1 MPFRSIWRA
10 ISIEPPLIKTTDK
23 YYFYPDSLKGHVIAI
38 NPLTQQEND
47 RSKNRLDDWCLGIL
61 RTTRHDCICAQA
73 RSKNRIS
80 LKVTYRYSQRL
91 HYDRVSEPIS
101 TRRFSPSVQA
111 TLKDSESLLLANG
124 GVGGQ
129 FKVIYTRLSSQQIY
143 KQEQRGIIEALLG
156 IHPHSLFVFSNQA
169 QDDWHFINAKYDE
182 QNTQRRLLRR
192 MVINQR
198 EQLRTA
204 IEQIGELDLQ
214 AIGLQCG
221 KKAIELEPLE
231 IQIQHDEAFDV
242 EKVTDRFFS
251 EYKLVFESVEGSIEG
266 IKDAE
271 QKRLF
276 TQKLFNRLMFIAFVQ
291 KKGWLEFNGSGDY
304 FKALWQDYQKESPNP
319 LGKGAIEG
327 NFYRDRLSHLFFAGL
342 NDPDR
347 QGDKKLIK
355 LIGNVPYLNGGLF
368 EEDVSETVPGIVVPD
383 DAIEDILTK
392 LFDRFNFT
400 VSESTPLDVDV
411 AVDPEMLGKVFEESV
426 TNRDGSGSYYT
437 PKPIVSFMCRE
448 MLKGY
453 LKSKCVADTEAI
465 DLFVDS
471 HNPKNLT
478 DREAIKIALKTITV
492 CDPACGSG
500 AYLLGMMHELLELQ
514 ACLFPSDRSETESVH
529 DRKLSIIKNNL
540 YGVDREEFAVNIA
553 RLRLWLSLSVDG
565 DKPQALPNLNY
576 KVEAGDSLTAPVIA
590 NQQSARDVFVKE
602 FQKLKSEFLTAHG
615 QAKKASLK
623 KEIDRVKEQIALF
636 THGGNKVNGFDWA
649 VEFAEVMAEGGFD
662 LVLANPPYGATVED
676 KVRDLY
682 FERKPKEAQS
692 KDTYGLFMARGLQLL
707 KPGGKLSYIVSDT
720 WRTIQSH
727 RPLRKRLLAETTIE
741 HIIDLPGWIFKAT
754 VNTCIFTATKDIASK
769 EHELITAD
777 LRNLKNG
784 DWINLV
790 LNLDAISDQSADIQP
805 LHYARYTYPQALISN
820 HEHIPF
826 FIASP
831 LMYKL
836 MSDERLMKF
845 GSIADVNQG
854 LATSDNEYYLRKRI
868 GARGGYQILDESTLL
883 TEDELFQL
891 TEDEKRD
898 GVNPKKF
905 GGRHFLPY
913 DKGGESDTSEGWL
926 PNYYVPTQ
934 YFIDWSMSAV
944 NRLRTAT
951 IADVKRRKGK
961 VSEIKNKD
969 FTSKAAV
976 IRNPQQYFKQG
987 LTFSRTGDY
996 APTFR
1001 LNSSTVFDSKGSTIF
1016 IKEINIQ
1023 VILGIL
1029 TSRLSRYFLKS
1040 YVSHTVETGEESI
1053 KKLAIPNLD
1062 TASIKKIIKLT
1073 GKIIDKQKKNP
1084 QYQYYLH
1091 EQKEL
1096 DCLIY
1101 NLYGLSDEDI
1111 REIELWY
1118 CRRYPRLAEAQG
1130 EIDIVKE
1137 KYHDYLSQ
1145 CDRLA
1150 DSRIT
1155 KNILTIEDLNIQDP
1169 TSEKVLVR
1177 SGASDSSHHIE
1188 IRPEDLN

>member
-1 MPFRSIWRA
+1 MTGAWVYCELPNMIASAPKLNR
-10 ISIEPPLIKTTDK
+10 IES
-23 YYFYPDSLKGHVIAI
+23 SLKS
-38 NPLTQQEND
+38 LTD
-47 RSKNRLDDWCLGIL
+47 
-61 RTTRHDCICAQA
+61 TR
-73 RSKNRIS
+73 S
-80 LKVTYRYSQRL
+80 LKELFYDRL

-101 TRRFSPSVQA
+101 TRRFSDSVRA
-111 TLKDSESLLLANG
+111 SLGDSEPLLLANG

-143 KQEQRGIIEALLG
+143 KQEQRGIIESLLG
-156 IHPHSLFVFSNQA
+156 IHPHSLFVFSNQG
-169 QDDWHFINAKYDE
+169 QDDWHFINAKHDE
-182 QNTQRRLLRR
+182 KNTQRRLLRR
-192 MVINQR
+192 IVVNQR

-214 AIGLQCG
+214 AIGQGCG

-251 EYKLVFESVEGSIEG
+251 QYKLVFESVEGSIEG
-266 IKDAE
+266 IRDAE

-304 FKALWQDYQKESPNP
+304 FKALWQDYKKAKSQP
-319 LGKGAIEG
+319 LG
-327 NFYRDRLSHLFFAGL
+327 NFYRDRLSHLFFEGL
-342 NDPDR
+342 NDPDK

-368 EEDVSETVPGIVVPD
+368 EEDVSETVTEIVVPD
-383 DAIEDILTK
+383 EAIKKILED
-392 LFDRFNFT
+392 LFEKFNFT

-448 MLKGY
+448 TLKGY
-453 LKSKCVADTEAI
+453 LKSKCDADAEAI

-471 HNPKNLT
+471 HNPKDLT
-478 DREAIKIALKTITV
+478 ERDRKAIEIALKAITV

-500 AYLLGMMHELLELQ
+500 AYLLGMMHELLGLQ
-514 ACLFPSDRSETESVH
+514 ECLFPSDSQESESVH
-529 DRKLSIIKNNL
+529 ARKLSIIKNNL

-590 NQQSARDVFVKE
+590 NQRSARDVLVKE

-623 KEIDRVKEQIALF
+623 KEIDRIKEQIALF
-636 THGGNKVNGFDWA
+636 THGSNKVNGFDWV
-649 VEFAEVMAEGGFD
+649 VEFAEVMADGGFD
-662 LVLANPPYGATVED
+662 LVIANPPYGATVED

-682 FERKPKEAQS
+682 FERKPKESQS

-754 VNTCIFTATKDIASK
+754 VNTCIFTATKNIAGK

-784 DWINLV
+784 DWISLV
-790 LNLDAISDQSADIQP
+790 LNLDAVADRSVDLQP
-805 LHYARYTYPQALISN
+805 LNYARYTYPQSLIST

-831 LMYKL
+831 SIYKS
-836 MSDERLMKF
+836 MNDKRFVQF
-845 GSIADVNQG
+845 GNIADVKQG
-854 LATSDNEYYLRKRI
+854 VATTDNEYYLRKRLD
-868 GARGGYQILDESTLL
+868 ARGSYQILDEYKLL
-883 TEDELFQL
+883 TYEDISQFND
-891 TEDEKRD
+891 DEKRN
-898 GVNPKKF
+898 GVNPNKF

-913 DKGGESDTSEGWL
+913 DKGGESDTGEGWL

-934 YFIDWSMSAV
+934 YFIDWSMNAV
-944 NRLRTAT
+944 SRLHTAT
-951 IADVKRRKGK
+951 IADVKMRKCKLEKINNGDSDK
-961 VSEIKNKD
+961 IS
-969 FTSKAAV
+969 AV
-976 IRNPQQYFKQG
+976 IRNPQYFFKRG
-987 LTFSRTGDY
+987 LTFSMTGVY

-1001 LNSSTVFDSKGSTIF
+1001 ENSRTLFDVKGSSIFSDVISPNVLLAILSSKTVKYIIKTLINNGIETTIDG
-1016 IKEINIQ
+1016 
-1023 VILGIL
+1023 V
-1029 TSRLSRYFLKS
+1029 
-1040 YVSHTVETGEESI
+1040 
-1053 KKLAIPNLD
+1053 KKLMIPPINKSLSGKISKLTD
-1062 TASIKKIIKLT
+1062 KII
-1073 GKIIDKQKKNP
+1073 GNQKQDLRYP
-1084 QYQYYLH
+1084 YYLH
-1091 EQKEL
+1091 EQREL
-1096 DCLIY
+1096 DNLIY

-1118 CRRYPRLAEAQG
+1118 CRRYSKLAEAQG
-1130 EIDIVKE
+1130 EIDAVKE

-1145 CDRLA
+1145 CDSLA
-1150 DSRIT
+1150 DSRTRKQDFIVT
-1155 KNILTIEDLNIQDP
+1155 TPAKN
-1169 TSEKVLVR
+1169 EKVCTLLNKSVKY
-1177 SGASDSSHHIE
+1177 SDRLIS
-1188 IRPEDLN
+1188 PEDLN